1 MTVRVAVIGAG
12 QFGVEHL
19 LAYSTMDDV
28 ELVGVRDTD
37 PVRARD
43 VAKRFGTVALPPVP
57 VVADAVSVVVPVHS
71 RGTLITDL
79 LGTDAAVLIE
89 KPLAA
94 STAEAHALERAVR
107 DRVAMVGHV
116 LRFAAPYRRLLDAT
130 AELGEL
136 RSGHLSRRRSA
147 DHADLHPA
155 DDVIDLTMIHDLDA
169 ATWLAGRRAASV
181 SATGMRGADGRWVRC
196 RAELQH
202 ADGAAWVVEGEW
214 AGASGEQE
222 DRASVQGD
230 GGAASISVVAVE
242 ADRVYGDALA
252 AELRHFV
259 DHAAAGTP
267 SADLVVSDAAFAVRL
282 AEAVRSS
289 LEQDGARVDL
299 AANRG
304 DG

>member
-19 LAYSTMDDV
+19 LAYSTMPDV
-28 ELVGVRDTD
+28 ELVGVMDAD
-37 PVRARD
+37 PARARH
-43 VAKRFGTVALPPVP
+43 VAQRFGTTALPPGP

-71 RGTLITDL
+71 RGTLVTDL
-79 LGTDAAVLIE
+79 LGTDVAVLIE

-94 STAEAHALERAVR
+94 SSAEAEALELATRG
-107 DRVAMVGHV
+107 RVAMVGHV
-116 LRFAAPYRRLLDAT
+116 LRFAEPYRRLLEAT
-130 AELGEL
+130 AELGHV
-136 RSGHLSRRRSA
+136 RSGMLSRRRSA

-169 ATWLAGRRAASV
+169 ATWLAGRRAESV
-181 SATGMRGADGRWVRC
+181 SATGDRGADGRWVRC
-196 RAELQH
+196 RAELRH
-202 ADGAAWVVEGEW
+202 ADGATWVVEGEW

-230 GGAASISVVAVE
+230 AGAASLSVAAAE
-242 ADRVYGDALA
+242 AETVYGDALV
-252 AELRHFV
+252 AELRHFIG
-259 DHAAAGTP
+259 HAAAGT
-267 SADLVVSDAAFAVRL
+267 SSSELVVCDAAFAVRL